1 MSSTYK
7 ALTAIA
13 AWFCFI
19 NAMLS
24 VIALLALGIATGA
37 LMGTVNDVESGK
49 LWFYRHGQS
58 FLIGA
63 VFFALFLYAVQVRK
77 SLE

>member
-1 MSSTYK
+1 MSFTYK
-7 ALTAIA
+7 TLTAIT

-19 NAMLS
+19 NAIMFVLVPL
-24 VIALLALGIATGA
+24 VIGISTGA
-37 LMGTVNDVESGK
+37 LAGTVNDVESGK

-63 VFFALFLYAVQVRK
+63 VFFAIFLYSIKVRK